1 MRTLFTI
8 IGVAGAVASQA
19 NLFAN
24 PGFELGNTGFSS
36 DYVFATGN
44 SSEGQYT
51 VSSTPSTFNGAFF
64 NIPDHTSGTG
74 KYMVINGATSGS
86 PAVWR
91 QTVSVVPSQ
100 TYKFSV
106 WTSTAVGG
114 GPAVLQLKVNGSSV
128 GSTFTLNNNVG
139 TWDEWMVTWNSG
151 VSTSGTFEI
160 VNSNL
165 STFPND
171 FYLDDVSL
179 VVPEPATMTVIG
191 MGALALLRRRKSK

>member
-19 NLFAN
+19 NLFTN
-24 PGFELGNTGFSS
+24 PGFESGNTGFSS

-51 VSSTPSTFNGAFF
+51 VSSTPNTFNSAFF

-74 KYMVINGATSGS
+74 EYMVINGATSGS

-106 WTSTAVGG
+106 WTSTAVSG
-114 GPAVLQLKVNGSSV
+114 GPAVLQLKVNGSNV
-128 GSTFTLNNNVG
+128 GSTFTLNNNTG

-151 VSTSGTFEI
+151 AATSGTFEI

-171 FYLDDVSL
+171 FYLDDVSA
-179 VVPEPATMTVIG
+179 VVPEPATMTVMG
-191 MGALALLRRRKSK
+191 LGALALLRRRKSK